1 MPRPP
6 DSLIVAAA
14 HDNAAWCAAVCRA
27 NGIGSRVRDG
37 LWTADGPTPD
47 GYPEAVTLT
56 PGLSPDRVAE
66 ALPAGAR
73 SVKDSFADVDLG
85 DHGFRVLFDASWIV
99 HEPGSESALA
109 VTPAPALHA
118 VSTAD
123 EYAAWAA
130 LHGGTAFA
138 PALLDDPRVVVLAGG
153 DPLTHGAVLTDAG
166 DVVGLSNVVGEASAY
181 RAAAAEAASRFPGR
195 IVVGWE
201 AGEDLA
207 TATAAGFTAIGDL
220 RVWLR

>member
-6 DSLIVAAA
+6 DSLVVAAA
-14 HDNAAWCAAVCRA
+14 HDNAAWCGAVCRA

-37 LWTADGPTPD
+37 LWTAEGSTPD

-56 PGLSPDRVAE
+56 PGLSPDRVAD
-66 ALPAGAR
+66 ALPAGAT

-85 DHGFRVLFDASWIV
+85 GHGFRVLFEASWIAHAGPDLGLV
-99 HEPGSESALA
+99 ADP
-109 VTPAPALHA
+109 LHA

-130 LHGGTAFA
+130 LRGGSAFA
-138 PALLDDPRVVVLAGG
+138 PSLLADPAVVILAGG
-153 DPLTHGAVLTDAG
+153 DPLAHGAVLTDAG
-166 DVVGLSNVVGEASAY
+166 DVVGLSNVFGGPSAY
-181 RAAAAEAASRFPGR
+181 RAALADAAIRFPGR
-195 IVVGWE
+195 PVVGWE
-201 AGEDLA
+201 AGDDLA
-207 TATAAGFTAIGDL
+207 TATTAGFAAIGDL